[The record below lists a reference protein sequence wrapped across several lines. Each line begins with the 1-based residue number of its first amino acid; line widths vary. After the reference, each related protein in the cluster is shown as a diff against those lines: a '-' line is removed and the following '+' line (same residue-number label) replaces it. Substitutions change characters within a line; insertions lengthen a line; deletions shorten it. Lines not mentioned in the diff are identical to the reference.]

1 MTGALEYVPHVGAV
15 LLMGIGLFVLLDDEH
30 LVKKVIGL
38 NLFQSGVFL
47 VFIAAGYRTGAGPPI
62 VDAGGGPFANP
73 LPQTL
78 MLTAIVVGT
87 SVSAVALALV
97 VRLHREYGT
106 LRLDVIREAVAD
118 E

>member
-1 MTGALEYVPHVGAV
+1 MTGALGYVPYVGAI
-15 LLMGIGLFVLLDDEH
+15 LLLGIGLFVLIDDEH

-47 VFIAAGYRTGAGPPI
+47 VFIAAGYREGAGPPI
-62 VDAGGGPFANP
+62 VETGAGLLANP
-73 LPQTL
+73 LPQVL

-97 VRLHREYGT
+97 VRLHREYGS
-106 LRLDVIREAVAD
+106 LRLDVIREAVVD